1 MTEGLSI
8 CPGCNELFIPGEGYT
23 KKYCKSSC
31 YSRDYYQNNKDRLKE
46 YHRLYYS
53 THKSVAAKQKKRYIE
68 DPDKLRDKSKA
79 YYWSHRP
86 EVLERSKQKRKE
98 ERIRA
103 TEKRRTEQFNHA
115 LLSLHLAKYH
125 SSYQDVCDLF
135 QEVTKI
141 LPGAAYIQLNRGQKL
156 FPAFLFLYLKLNGE
170 NISIITYSEAFQHL
184 DKDVFKHDL
193 IQLKKLSSGYR
204 ARDRKAIIKIKLR
217 NLIHKFELGEQFL
230 ATMHII
236 SEMFWSQL
244 RETTDDVAT
253 GTIYALTLVKWG
265 NSTPTISKVC
275 KHLGIASSSVLYQI
289 KHKILKIRK
298 KSEFKTII
306 GAKKAIFSVINQKQL
321 KMKIPS
327 LYINN
332 FDNKCSFSKFK

>member
-31 YSRDYYQNNKDRLKE
+31 YSRDYYQNNKDKLKE
-46 YHRLYYS
+46 YHRRYYS
-53 THKSVAAKQKKRYIE
+53 THKSIAMRPRKRYIE
-68 DPDKLRDKSKA
+68 DPDKLRDKSKV
-79 YYWSHRP
+79 YYWSHRAKI
-86 EVLERSKQKRKE
+86 LERAKQKKKD
-98 ERIRA
+98 ERIQA
-103 TEKRRTEQFNHA
+103 TEKHRTEQFNLA

-125 SSYQDVCDLF
+125 NSYQDVCDLF
-135 QEVTKI
+135 QEITKI

-184 DKDVFKHDL
+184 DKDAFKRDL
-193 IQLKKLSSGYR
+193 IKLKKLSSGYR

-217 NLIHKFELGEQFL
+217 NVTHKFELCEQFL
-230 ATMHII
+230 TTMLII

-253 GTIYALTLVKWG
+253 GTIYALSLVKWG
-265 NSTPTISKVC
+265 NSAPTISKVC
-275 KHLGIASSSVLYQI
+275 KHLGIAPSSVLYQV
-289 KHKILKIRK
+289 KHKILKLRK

-306 GAKKAIFSVINQKQL
+306 GAKKAIIQVIDQGQR

-327 LYINN
+327 LYNNN
-332 FDNKCSFSKFK
+332 F